1 MISRYRNAGYPRY
14 NRKVLHRLLIV
25 IGLTLMSA
33 ACQRSIETKEHVRN
47 DLMEYFSSKVGLDM
61 KTLDVDVTKVN
72 FVNHEAHATVSFH
85 QKDDPSVNRGMV
97 MLYTL
102 TPKDGHW
109 VVKNRADSQG
119 RGLGNTS
126 ADQDLPAGHPPVQDL
141 PPGHPSV
148 DSAEPPRSAD
158 APQGRKK

>member
-1 MISRYRNAGYPRY
+1 MPTLVVCLALALVAC
-14 NRKVLHRLLIV
+14 RK
-25 IGLTLMSA
+25 
-33 ACQRSIETKEHVRN
+33 SIESKEQVRS
-47 DLMEYFSSKVGLDM
+47 DLMEYLSSKVGLDM

-109 VVKNRADSQG
+109 VVKSRADSQG
-119 RGLGNTS
+119 RGFGNTS
-126 ADQDLPAGHPPVQDL
+126 ADQDLPPGHPPVQDL

-148 DSAEPPRSAD
+148 DSVQPAPRAGT
-158 APQGRKK
+158 PQEQQK

>member
-1 MISRYRNAGYPRY
+1 
-14 NRKVLHRLLIV
+14 
-25 IGLTLMSA
+25 
-33 ACQRSIETKEHVRN
+33 
-47 DLMEYFSSKVGLDM
+47 MEYLSSKVGLDM

-97 MLYTL
+97 MQYTL

-109 VVKNRADSQG
+109 VVKSRADSQG
-119 RGLGNTS
+119 RGFGNTS
-126 ADQDLPAGHPPVQDL
+126 ADQDLPPGHPPVQDL

-148 DSAEPPRSAD
+148 DSVQPTPRSST
-158 APQGRKK
+158 PQEQQK